1 MEFIERGARKLIRNE
16 YQYVKPK
23 DLANGLISRECIER
37 TKGNCKAKVKLNAID
52 GFVEQVQEHTHA
64 PNATRSELTRVCVSI
79 KKKAS
84 ATHDTTQQI
93 LGTELAHLTPTVN
106 ILPNPPRKED
116 VPLLPLEYQMTAT
129 GKIFLLFYV
138 SVGDINRMF
147 IIATY
152 DGIDILGNSIQ
163 WFRDG
168 TFKRY
173 PQIFSRIYTIHALV
187 SHEVL
192 PCVFALLLS
201 KMCMTNFSQ
210 RHAML

>member
-1 MEFIERGARKLIRNE
+1 
-16 YQYVKPK
+16 
-23 DLANGLISRECIER
+23 
-37 TKGNCKAKVKLNAID
+37 
-52 GFVEQVQEHTHA
+52 
-64 PNATRSELTRVCVSI
+64 
-79 KKKAS
+79 
-84 ATHDTTQQI
+84 
-93 LGTELAHLTPTVN
+93 
-106 ILPNPPRKED
+106 
-116 VPLLPLEYQMTAT
+116 MTGT
-129 GKIFLLFYV
+129 GKIFLLFDI

-147 IIATY
+147 IFATN
-152 DGIDILGNSIQ
+152 DGIDMLGNSSQ